1 LIDKTGDIMTT
12 RNSALALVTGS
23 TAGIGFS
30 IAQKLVEQKFEVII
44 NGRTE
49 ERVNRAIEQLVSAG
63 ASPGQL
69 HGIAADVTTVVG
81 AKKITEKFPEVS
93 VLVNN
98 FGAFNPKSFEDSTDK
113 DWDEMW
119 IANVMSGVRLS
130 RHYFPIMLKKKYG
143 RVIFISSESALQI
156 PSDVIHYGVS
166 KTAQLAVA
174 RGMAELAVNTNVT
187 VNSVI
192 VGPTR
197 SEGMGNLLKQISEKD
212 HLTESQIEKWFF
224 ESVRPTS
231 LLKRFIRTEEIGS
244 FVAFL
249 ASEQAS
255 AITGSALRADGG
267 VVKSVI

>member
-1 LIDKTGDIMTT
+1 MSLDK
-12 RNSALALVTGS
+12 NSLALVTGS
-23 TAGIGFS
+23 TAGIGFA
-30 IAQKLVEQKFEVII
+30 IAQKLVAQKFAVII

-49 ERVNRAIEQLVSAG
+49 ERVNRAIEQLISAG
-63 ASPGQL
+63 ADPSLL
-69 HGIAADVTTVVG
+69 HGVAADVSTVAG
-81 AKKITEKFPEVS
+81 AKKITEKFPEVT

-98 FGAFNPKSFEDSTDK
+98 FGAFIPKNFEDSSDQ
-113 DWDEMW
+113 DWDQMW
-119 IANVMSGVRLS
+119 SANVMSGVRLS
-130 RHYFPIMLKKKYG
+130 RHYFPVMLKKKYG

-156 PSDVIHYGVS
+156 PADVIHYGVT

-174 RGMAELAVNTNVT
+174 RGMAELATNTDVT
-187 VNSVI
+187 VNSVL

-197 SEGMGNLLKQISEKD
+197 SEGMGQILKQMSEKD

-224 ESVRPTS
+224 ETVRPTS
-231 LLKRFIRTEEIGS
+231 LLKRFLRPEEIGS

-249 ASEQAS
+249 ASPEAS

>member
-1 LIDKTGDIMTT
+1 VDLKLTEKV
-12 RNSALALVTGS
+12 ALVTGS
-23 TAGIGFS
+23 TAGIGFA
-30 IAQKLVEQKFEVII
+30 IAKALVEQNFQVII

-49 ERVNRAIEQLVSAG
+49 ERVDGAIQQLVANG
-63 ASPGQL
+63 ASRSRL
-69 HGIAADVTTVVG
+69 HGVAADVTTVSG
-81 AKKITEKFPEVS
+81 AIKIIEAFPEVT

-98 FGAFNPKSFEDSTDK
+98 FGAFNPKSFEQSTDK
-113 DWDEMW
+113 DWDDMW
-119 IANVMSGVRLS
+119 SSNVMSGVRLS
-130 RHYFPIMLKKKYG
+130 RHYLPIMLHKKYG

-187 VNSVI
+187 VNSVL

-197 SEGMGNLLKQISEKD
+197 SEGMGNILKQISDRD
-212 HLTESQIEKWFF
+212 HLTESQIEAWFF

-231 LLKRFIRTEEIGS
+231 LLKRFIRPEEIGS

-249 ASEQAS
+249 ASEEAS

>member
-1 LIDKTGDIMTT
+1 MGLK
-12 RNSALALVTGS
+12 NNALALVTGS

-30 IAQKLVEQKFEVII
+30 IAKKLLERDLSVII

-49 ERVNRAIEQLVSAG
+49 ERVNRAVQQLVSAG
-63 ASPGQL
+63 AGPSQL
-69 HGIAADVTTVVG
+69 HGVAADVTTVSG
-81 AKKITEKFPEVS
+81 ANKIIEAFPEVDI
-93 VLVNN
+93 LINN
-98 FGAFNPKSFEDSTDK
+98 FGAFQPKSFEDSTDQ

-119 IANVMSGVRLS
+119 SANVMSGVRLS

-143 RVIFISSESALQI
+143 RVVFISSESALQI
-156 PSDVIHYGVS
+156 PADVIHYGVS

-174 RGMAELAVNTNVT
+174 RGMAELAVNTDVT
-187 VNSVI
+187 VNSVL

-197 SEGMGNLLKQISEKD
+197 SEGMGNILKQISEKD
-212 HLTESQIEKWFF
+212 HLSESQIEKWFF

-231 LLKRFIRTEEIGS
+231 LLKRFIRPDEIGS

-249 ASEQAS
+249 ASEEAS
-255 AITGSALRADGG
+255 SITGSALRADGG